1 MKKLLLCL
9 LLWVNPVYSQTIIA
23 YDYMETWNWAGVWWS
38 TGGNPAISLTPNGG
52 ASTWATN
59 AFVSSNESAVIY
71 GAGNGSSFI
80 EQDWYVLPNLTGLDP
95 NKAYQFRFKL
105 ASYTFTSPSATTRG
119 VDVADL
125 VDIQVSTDGGV
136 SYVSE
141 LRITGNNNARW
152 DFIST
157 GLITHTANGSFT
169 NSSPP
174 IGDVYQAPSGIS
186 STGPST
192 IMLDLPIGIT
202 QVAVDILC
210 RINSA
215 GEEWWIDNIEL
226 VELNSLPIELV
237 SFTAT
242 PSKNGNIISWK
253 TSSESNTDY
262 YLIERS
268 TTGEFTEK
276 DIISI
281 ISAAGNSTELLEY
294 NKIDKD
300 YSQTINYYQLT
311 QVDKD
316 GNFKT
321 YSPIS
326 IDNTYTDKQLVK
338 VVNMLG
344 QEVDQNTSGVLFEIY
359 DDGSSRKIIR

>member
-9 LLWVNPVYSQTIIA
+9 LLWVNTAYSQTIIA
-23 YDYMETWNWAGVWWS
+23 YDYMETWTWAGDWFLYNNSLFFTDISVTPTTSAAHWGS
-38 TGGNPAISLTPNGG
+38 GGGNSQYENDWYILPNISLDPTKSHTFKFRL
-52 ASTWATN
+52 AAQRITN
-59 AFVSSNESAVIY
+59 P
-71 GAGNGSSFI
+71 GAGTS
-80 EQDWYVLPNLTGLDP
+80 GLDIGDFVEV
-95 NKAYQFRFKL
+95 QVSIDGGL
-105 ASYTFTSPSATTRG
+105 SYT
-119 VDVADL
+119 
-125 VDIQVSTDGGV
+125 
-136 SYVSE
+136 SE
-141 LRITGNNNARW
+141 IRITGFSNATWNYNTNGVIIENLDGINQIYTPVAGGNRTNTGDGW
-152 DFIST
+152 SDIS
-157 GLITHTANGSFT
+157 LIIPQGTT
-169 NSSPP
+169 
-174 IGDVYQAPSGIS
+174 
-186 STGPST
+186 
-192 IMLDLPIGIT
+192 DL
-202 QVAVDILC
+202 AVDLFV
-210 RINSA
+210 RANAS
-215 GEEWWIDNIEL
+215 GEDWWIDNIEL
-226 VELNSLPIELV
+226 IEDLALPIELV
-237 SFTAT
+237 SFTGT
-242 PSKNGNIISWK
+242 PTKNGNIISWK

-268 TTGEFTEK
+268 ITGEFTEK

-321 YSPIS
+321 YGPIS